1 MPNKEKGFSKVAQ
14 IYRNRSQR
22 AKELKAAGKKLI
34 GYPCVYVPLEML
46 TALDLV
52 PYRTCPDIKEPITEV
67 DRALPHSFCP
77 IMRNCLDCALKGK
90 NDFLDGMVAIHSSD
104 PQEKTARIWES
115 YTHHSYFHFID
126 MPITVRPEAVEY
138 FKGQL
143 DDFKKTLEAFAGK
156 RLSPDN
162 LEAAIK
168 SHNQQ
173 RSLVRD
179 LFELTKSPE
188 PLVSGTEIV
197 QVVKALSSLPVIEG
211 NDLIAEAI
219 SEARNRPNL
228 RREGMDSFAP
238 HRKSGPS
245 PSPVMPAKAGIAPAP
260 RLLIWSSTLD
270 DTEIMQVLEAKAN
283 VVMNESCG
291 GIRAYRGKVKLTAD
305 PLEGLADYY
314 LNEITC
320 ARTFRQATLG
330 ETSKDYARDL
340 QSRFGYLK
348 DSIKDWRVDGV
359 IMLLVRYCDPF
370 AFEMPQL
377 KDYLGSLRVPN
388 TYIEYDYTT
397 GALAPLRTRVEA
409 FLETIEA

>member
-1 MPNKEKGFSKVAQ
+1 MSDKNKGLGKARE
-14 IYRNRSQR
+14 IYLDSSRRP
-22 AKELKAAGKKLI
+22 KELRAAGKKII

-52 PYRTCPDIKEPITEV
+52 PYRTCGDIKEPVTEA
-67 DRALPHSFCP
+67 DRVLPHSFCP
-77 IMRNCLDCALKGK
+77 IMRNCLDCALKNK
-90 NDFLDGMVAIHSSD
+90 NNFLDGMVTIHSSD

-115 YTHHSYFHFID
+115 YTHYPYFHFID
-126 MPITVRPEAVEY
+126 MPITVRPEALEY

-143 DDFKKTLEAFAGK
+143 NDFRKTLEAFTAK
-156 RLSPDN
+156 KLSTDN
-162 LEAAIK
+162 LETAIK

-173 RSLVRD
+173 RVLVRK
-179 LFELTKSPE
+179 LYELTKTSP
-188 PLVSGTEIV
+188 PRISGTEIV
-197 QVVKALSSLPVIEG
+197 QVVKALTSLPVAEG
-211 NDLIAEAI
+211 NDLLTETI
-219 SEARNRPNL
+219 SEVKNRSDGP
-228 RREGMDSFAP
+228 DK
-238 HRKSGPS
+238 KS
-245 PSPVMPAKAGIAPAP
+245 A

-270 DTEIMQVLEAKAN
+270 DTDIMQIFEAKAN

-291 GIRAYRGKVKLTAD
+291 GVRAYRGEVKLTAD

-330 ETSKDYARDL
+330 ETRKDYARDL
-340 QSRFGYLK
+340 QSRFGYLRGT
-348 DSIKDWRVDGV
+348 IKEWKINGV

-370 AFEMPQL
+370 AFEMPSL
-377 KDYLGSLRVPN
+377 KDYLSSLGIPS

-409 FLETIEA
+409 FVETISQ

>member
-1 MPNKEKGFSKVAQ
+1 MSDKNKGLDKARE
-14 IYRNRSQR
+14 IYLDSSRR
-22 AKELKAAGKKLI
+22 AKELKAAGKKI
-34 GYPCVYVPLEML
+34 MGYPCAYVPLEML

-52 PYRTCPDIKEPITEV
+52 PYRTCGDIKEPVTEA

-77 IMRNCLDCALKGK
+77 VMRNCLDCALKGK
-90 NDFLDGMVAIHSSD
+90 NDFLDGMVAIHSCD

-115 YTHHSYFHFID
+115 YTHYPYFHFID
-126 MPITVRPEAVEY
+126 MPITVRPEALEY

-143 DDFKKTLEAFAGK
+143 TDFRKTLEAFTGK
-156 RLSPDN
+156 KLSPDK
-162 LEAAIK
+162 LETAIK
-168 SHNQQ
+168 SHNHQ
-173 RSLVRD
+173 RALVRE
-179 LFELTKSPE
+179 LYELTKPSP
-188 PLVSGTEIV
+188 PRISGTEII
-197 QVVKALSSLPVIEG
+197 QVVRALTSLPVGEG
-211 NDLIAEAI
+211 NDLLIETI
-219 SEARNRPNL
+219 SEVKKRTAGP
-228 RREGMDSFAP
+228 EK
-238 HRKSGPS
+238 KS
-245 PSPVMPAKAGIAPAP
+245 A

-270 DTEIMQVLEAKAN
+270 DTDITQVFEAKAN

-291 GIRAYRGKVKLTAD
+291 GIRAYRGNVKLTAD

-348 DSIKDWRVDGV
+348 GIIRDWKVNGA

-370 AFEMPQL
+370 AFEMPSL
-377 KDYLGSLRVPN
+377 KDYFDRIGVPSA
-388 TYIEYDYTT
+388 YIEYDYTT

-409 FLETIEA
+409 FLETISQ

>member
-1 MPNKEKGFSKVAQ
+1 MSDKNKGLSKAQ
-14 IYRNRSQR
+14 EIYLNRSQR
-22 AKELKAAGKKLI
+22 AKELKAAGKKII

-52 PYRTCPDIKEPITEV
+52 PYQTCGDIKEPVTEA
-67 DRALPHSFCP
+67 DRALPRSFCP
-77 IMRNCLDCALKGK
+77 IMRNCLDCALKNK
-90 NDFLDGMVAIHSSD
+90 NDFLDGMVTIHSSD
-104 PQEKTARIWES
+104 PQEKTARVWES
-115 YTHHSYFHFID
+115 YTNYPYFHFID
-126 MPITVRPEAVEY
+126 MPITVRPEALEY
-138 FKGQL
+138 FKSQL
-143 DDFKKTLEAFAGK
+143 NDFKKTLEAFT
-156 RLSPDN
+156 RRNLSTDK

-173 RSLVRD
+173 RALVKE
-179 LFELTKSPE
+179 LYELTKPSP
-188 PLVSGTEIV
+188 PLISGVEIV
-197 QVVKALSSLPVIEG
+197 QVLKALTSLPVVEG
-211 NDLIAEAI
+211 NELLTETIKEVKN
-219 SEARNRPNL
+219 STARM
-228 RREGMDSFAP
+228 E
-238 HRKSGPS
+238 RKS
-245 PSPVMPAKAGIAPAP
+245 A

-270 DTEIMQVLEAKAN
+270 DTDVMQVFEDKAN

-291 GIRAYRGKVKLTAD
+291 GIRAYRAEVKPTTD

-330 ETSKDYARDL
+330 ETRKDYARDL

-348 DSIKDWRVDGV
+348 GIIRDWKINGA

-370 AFEMPQL
+370 AFEMPSL
-377 KDYLGSLRVPN
+377 KDYFNSLDIPS

-409 FLETIEA
+409 FLETIS

>member
-1 MPNKEKGFSKVAQ
+1 MSDRNKGLSKAREV
-14 IYRNRSQR
+14 YLNSSQR
-22 AKELKAAGKKLI
+22 ARELKAAGKKII

-52 PYRTCPDIKEPITEV
+52 PYRTCGDIKEPVTEA

-90 NDFLDGMVAIHSSD
+90 NDFLDGMVTIHSSD
-104 PQEKTARIWES
+104 PQEKTARVWES
-115 YTHHSYFHFID
+115 YTNYPYFHFID
-126 MPITVRPEAVEY
+126 MPITVRPEALEY
-138 FKGQL
+138 FKSQL
-143 DDFKKTLEAFAGK
+143 TDFRKTLEAFTGK
-156 RLSPDN
+156 KLSKDKI
-162 LEAAIK
+162 EAAIK
-168 SHNQQ
+168 SHNRQ
-173 RSLVRD
+173 RALMRE
-179 LFELTKSPE
+179 LYELTKSSP
-188 PLVSGTEIV
+188 PYISGTEIV
-197 QVVKALSSLPVIEG
+197 QVVKALTSLPVVEG
-211 NDLIAEAI
+211 NNLLTETI
-219 SEARNRPNL
+219 SGVKNRTDRP
-228 RREGMDSFAP
+228 EK
-238 HRKSGPS
+238 KS
-245 PSPVMPAKAGIAPAP
+245 A

-270 DTEIMQVLEAKAN
+270 DTDIMQVFETKAN

-291 GIRAYRGKVKLTAD
+291 GIRAYRGEVKFTAD

-330 ETSKDYARDL
+330 ETRKDYARDL

-348 DSIKDWRVDGV
+348 GIIKEWKINGA

-370 AFEMPQL
+370 AFEMPSL
-377 KDYLGSLRVPN
+377 KDYFNSLGIPS

-409 FLETIEA
+409 FLETIS

>member
-1 MPNKEKGFSKVAQ
+1 MSDKNKGLSKAQ
-14 IYRNRSQR
+14 EIYLNSSQR
-22 AKELKAAGKKLI
+22 TRELKAAGKKII

-46 TALDLV
+46 TALDLI
-52 PYRTCPDIKEPITEV
+52 PYRTCGDIKEPVTEA

-77 IMRNCLDCALKGK
+77 IMRTCLDCALKGK
-90 NDFLDGMVAIHSSD
+90 NDFLDGMVTIHSSD

-115 YTHHSYFHFID
+115 YTHYPYFHFID
-126 MPITVRPEAVEY
+126 MPITVRPEALEY
-138 FKGQL
+138 FKSQL
-143 DDFKKTLEAFAGK
+143 NDFRKTLEAFTGRK
-156 RLSPDN
+156 LSTDK

-173 RSLVRD
+173 RALVRE
-179 LFELTKSPE
+179 LYELTKASP
-188 PLVSGTEIV
+188 PHISGTEIV
-197 QVVKALSSLPVIEG
+197 QVVKALTSLPVVEG
-211 NDLIAEAI
+211 NNLLAETI
-219 SEARNRPNL
+219 SEVKNRTDGP
-228 RREGMDSFAP
+228 EK
-238 HRKSGPS
+238 KS
-245 PSPVMPAKAGIAPAP
+245 A

-270 DTEIMQVLEAKAN
+270 DTDIMQVFEAKAN

-291 GIRAYRGKVKLTAD
+291 GIRAYRAGVKFTAD
-305 PLEGLADYY
+305 PLEGLANYY

-330 ETSKDYARDL
+330 ETRKDYARDL

-348 DSIKDWRVDGV
+348 GIIKEWKINGA

-370 AFEMPQL
+370 AFEMPSL
-377 KDYLGSLRVPN
+377 KDYFASLGVPS

-409 FLETIEA
+409 FLETIS